1 MSSSSWFLVQLTFEV
16 ASRFYDQLFA
26 HNSSDWQNLTC
37 ARLKPDTRTADFPEW
52 DISHG
57 TCRTEW
63 DARGLTCVCKQPG
76 TYALLWS
83 KKGEEVSERER
94 KIVKGLSSIK
104 REESCTYYRI
114 LLTVSLQGWVLC
126 ALGNSED
133 VSLCRR
139 RLFFALMLSLLF
151 VSFWQRLT
159 LSDQRAHHGDAL
171 WVREKPA
178 TKK

>member
-83 KKGEEVSERER
+83 KKGEEVSEKLMRLLDAPVAVELLQMSEREPMDWTEDPEAGEEPDTPTPHYEVIPKTFKALR
-94 KIVKGLSSIK
+94 ARISRIAESK
-104 REESCTYYRI
+104 R
-114 LLTVSLQGWVLC
+114 
-126 ALGNSED
+126 LG
-133 VSLCRR
+133 V
-139 RLFFALMLSLLF
+139 A
-151 VSFWQRLT
+151 
-159 LSDQRAHHGDAL
+159 
-171 WVREKPA
+171 
-178 TKK
+178 

>member
-1 MSSSSWFLVQLTFEV
+1 MVQLTFEV

-83 KKGEEVSERER
+83 KKGEEVSERGRTIVLGLVIDQER
-94 KIVKGLSSIK
+94 GMVYILEFCLQCLSKDGFSVRLEIAK
-104 REESCTYYRI
+104 
-114 LLTVSLQGWVLC
+114 
-126 ALGNSED
+126 D

-139 RLFFALMLSLLF
+139 LFFALLLSLLF

>member
-83 KKGEEVSERER
+83 KKGEEVSERGR
-94 KIVKGLSSIK
+94 KTVRSLSSIK
-104 REESCTYYRI
+104 REKGIVYI
-114 LLTVSLQGWVLC
+114 LEFCLQCLSKDGFSVRLEIAKMCHC
-126 ALGNSED
+126 AAAA
-133 VSLCRR
+133 
-139 RLFFALMLSLLF
+139 FFLL
-151 VSFWQRLT
+151 
-159 LSDQRAHHGDAL
+159 
-171 WVREKPA
+171 
-178 TKK
+178 